1 MRLVL
6 QRVSSAEV
14 RVAGSTVGRI
24 GLGIVALVGVQTGD
38 GPAQAAA
45 AAEKLAHLRI
55 FRDEEDKMNL
65 DPTQAGA
72 EFLVISQFSLAGS
85 LDRGRRPSF
94 AGAAP
99 AEEAE
104 PLVDALVEHLR
115 QAGFRVETGRFGARM
130 EVELV
135 NDGPVSFVLDLH
147 PTG

>member
-14 RVAGSTVGRI
+14 RVAGSAVGRI
-24 GLGIVALVGVQTGD
+24 GLGIVVLVGVQTGD
-38 GPAQAAA
+38 GPGQAAA

-55 FRDEEDKMNL
+55 FRDDEDKMNL
-65 DPTQAGA
+65 GPAQAGA

-99 AEEAE
+99 PKVAE
-104 PLVDALVEHLR
+104 PLVDALVEFLR
-115 QAGFRVETGRFGARM
+115 RAGFRVETGRFGARM

-135 NDGPVSFVLDLH
+135 NDGPVSFVLDV
-147 PTG
+147 